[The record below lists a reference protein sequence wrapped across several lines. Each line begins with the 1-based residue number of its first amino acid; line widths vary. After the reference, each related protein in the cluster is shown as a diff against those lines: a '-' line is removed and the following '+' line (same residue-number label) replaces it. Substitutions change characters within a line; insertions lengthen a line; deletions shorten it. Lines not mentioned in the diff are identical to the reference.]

1 MKTPANKFFHVHR
14 GGSAHAARIPG
25 IISTRRRP
33 LLGEREKKERE
44 GTRLAATSLAS
55 PRSFTARCYTQF
67 KLLSDQGANIH
78 HSELA
83 LAVFTPG
90 LSYKRQ
96 IKNTSFHFIP
106 SPCIFSG
113 LYNFFFFIQLDI
125 PHHPPAANPATLRPI
140 TMSRERQRC
149 RNELQSKR
157 NYRSRSARKKKARV
171 RRRKKKKKGHL
182 DMNLREIHVKMGK
195 VSKKV
200 HFQLAVARNLLS
212 ELG

>member
-1 MKTPANKFFHVHR
+1 MKCHLSASQYSRNFEKQTSDSGCFRSAAQSLRFIFFLGGCLGGDEAEPAGGKIGNGSRSSKEIRGSEDETPANKFFHVHR

-25 IISTRRRP
+25 IISTRRRS
-33 LLGEREKKERE
+33 LLGEKEKKRE
-44 GTRLAATSLAS
+44 GTRLATTSLVS

-90 LSYKRQ
+90 LLYKRQ

-113 LYNFFFFIQLDI
+113 LYNYFFYSARPPQ
-125 PHHPPAANPATLRPI
+125 PPCPAANPATLRPI
-140 TMSRERQRC
+140 PMSRERQR
-149 RNELQSKR
+149 
-157 NYRSRSARKKKARV
+157 
-171 RRRKKKKKGHL
+171 
-182 DMNLREIHVKMGK
+182 
-195 VSKKV
+195 
-200 HFQLAVARNLLS
+200 
-212 ELG
+212 